1 MAVSEASLES
11 AMSVK
16 VIGELV
22 VQQLDV
28 LMVFVVERL
37 LLLPQSLQLVGL
49 GVLVAIF
56 VAF

>member
-22 VQQLDV
+22 VQQLAV